1 MHNKLRHITT
11 AILLCSAIAA
21 LPQRSEAP
29 APLPNTPLN
38 RDDLEFLAASCAPRV
53 HFDTI
58 LAVTKVESGFHPYAL
73 SINHP
78 ERVARRLGYN
88 DAQYQLARQPNSRE
102 EAYRWTRW
110 LIKNGYTVS
119 IGLMQ
124 VSSEQASRLHINDL
138 RLLYDPCINIAAGA
152 VILQEAHRGHP
163 DTLSGFK
170 DTFAIYNSGSTIIGT
185 ENGYASAVVAEAPP
199 LTRQQP

>member
-1 MHNKLRHITT
+1 MRKQIRHITT
-11 AILLCSAIAA
+11 AIILCSAITA
-21 LPQRSEAP
+21 LSQRSEAP
-29 APLPNTPLN
+29 APLPNTPLQHV
-38 RDDLEFLAASCAPRV
+38 DLQFLAESCAPRV
-53 HFDTI
+53 HLDTI
-58 LAVTKVESGFHPYAL
+58 LAIAKVESGFHPYAL

-78 ERVARRLGYN
+78 ERVARTLGYS
-88 DAQYQLARQPNSRE
+88 DAQYQLARQPNTRE
-102 EAYRWTRW
+102 EAFAWTRW
-110 LIKNGYTVS
+110 LIQHGYTVS

-152 VILQEAHRGHP
+152 VILQQAHRGHP
-163 DTLSGFK
+163 NTLSGFR
-170 DTFAIYNSGSTIIGT
+170 DTFALYNSGSTIIGS